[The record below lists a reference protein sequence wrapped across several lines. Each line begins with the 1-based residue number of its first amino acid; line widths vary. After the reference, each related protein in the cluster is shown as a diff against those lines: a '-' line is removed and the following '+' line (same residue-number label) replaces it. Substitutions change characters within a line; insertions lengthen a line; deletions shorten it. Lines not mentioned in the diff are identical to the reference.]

1 MDDLHAPDVPG
12 YAVDRL
18 LGQGSSASVW
28 LAAEQATGRR
38 YAVKCFHTGS
48 GESRGRGSTSEDAVR
63 REIRILSV
71 LDHQHLVRAHD
82 AVSLHPGPPGDAE
95 GQAATALIMDYASG
109 GSLGQL
115 LGARGRLSVGET
127 VTVLTPIA
135 QVLSYLHGKGFTHGD
150 VSPGNVLFTG
160 QGKPMLSDLGIARM
174 LGDPAGGA
182 GHGTPGFVDPAPVD
196 AVRAGLQPERDVYA
210 AAALG
215 WFCLTGAAPARTAD
229 RPPLPLLVPGVP
241 ADLSAA
247 LEAGLN
253 EDRRLRPTAG
263 ALATA
268 VYRSAAPV
276 PVDLSAAVHPT
287 VIPELLT
294 RRHVPPP
301 SPGGL
306 RERLGT
312 LRRRMEAPSRLTGTP
327 AATRGPAASGEPAR
341 RKDTGGAPGHPG
353 KHAGG
358 RRNGAHR
365 SAAPTRVPLR
375 RTFLAVGA
383 AAGTAMVFWLTPL
396 SQVAVETLDAA
407 GDSRTAAEAASAPAG
422 DSAEIQANGAA
433 ALDEARDL
441 AASAQPADALR
452 GLAALRDHA
461 FRSGQVDLLAE
472 VNASGSPAAAADH
485 PTAERL
491 SGSGRVL
498 SGFTTTLTGVRTEP
512 GATESRA
519 VVRATAAT
527 SAWEEK
533 DTTGTV
539 AAKGAAAP
547 GQSLRLVLVA
557 GDGKWRISEI
567 FPGS

>member
-1 MDDLHAPDVPG
+1 MDDLQAPDVPG

-18 LGQGSSASVW
+18 LGRGSSASVW
-28 LAAEQATGRR
+28 LAAEQASGRK

-48 GESRGRGSTSEDAVR
+48 GESRGRGSTSEDEAR

-71 LDHQHLVRAHD
+71 LDHEHLVRAHD
-82 AVSLHPGPPGDAE
+82 AVSLHPGPPGGAE

-115 LGARGRLSVGET
+115 IGARGRLNVGET

-150 VSPGNVLFTG
+150 LSPGNVLFTG

-263 ALATA
+263 ALAAA

-312 LRRRMEAPSRLTGTP
+312 LRRRMATPPRLTGTP
-327 AATRGPAASGEPAR
+327 AATHRPAASGEPAR
-341 RKDTGGAPGHPG
+341 RKDAGGAPNRTR
-353 KHAGG
+353 KHVGG

-365 SAAPTRVPLR
+365 SAAPARAPLR
-375 RTFLAVGA
+375 RTVLAGGA
-383 AAGTAMVFWLTPL
+383 VAGAAMVFWLTPL
-396 SQVAVETLDAA
+396 SQVAVGTLDAA
-407 GDSRTAAEAASAPAG
+407 GESRTAAEAASAPAG
-422 DSAEIQANGAA
+422 DSAEIQAGAA

-441 AASAQPADALR
+441 AASAQPAEALR

-485 PTAERL
+485 LTAERL

-498 SGFTTTLTGVRTEP
+498 SGFSSTLTDVRTEP
-512 GATESRA
+512 GATETRA

-557 GDGKWRISEI
+557 GDGMWRISEI

>member
-1 MDDLHAPDVPG
+1 MDDLQAPDVPG
-12 YAVDRL
+12 FAVDRL
-18 LGQGSSASVW
+18 LGRGSSASVW
-28 LAAEQATGRR
+28 LAAEQATGRK
-38 YAVKCFHTGS
+38 YAVKCFHPGS
-48 GESRGRGSTSEDAVR
+48 GESRCRGETSEEAVR

-95 GQAATALIMDYASG
+95 GRAPTALIMDYASG

-115 LGARGRLSVGET
+115 LGSRGRLSVGET

-135 QVLSYLHGKGFTHGD
+135 QALSYLHGKGFTHGD

-215 WFCLTGAAPARTAD
+215 WFCLTGAAPPRTAD

-241 ADLSAA
+241 VDLAAA
-247 LEAGLN
+247 LEAGLS

-287 VIPELLT
+287 VIAELLT

-301 SPGGL
+301 SPGRL
-306 RERLGT
+306 KERLGT
-312 LRRRMEAPSRLTGTP
+312 LRRRVATPPRLTAVP
-327 AATRGPAASGEPAR
+327 AATGEPAR
-341 RKDTGGAPGHPG
+341 RKDTGGAHVRSR

-358 RRNGAHR
+358 HRNGAHR
-365 SAAPTRVPLR
+365 SVTPTGVRQR
-375 RTFLAVGA
+375 RTVLAAGA
-383 AAGTAMVFWLTPL
+383 AAGAAMVLWLTPL
-396 SQVAVETLDAA
+396 SQVALGTLDPA
-407 GDSRTAAEAASAPAG
+407 GDGRAAAEAASATAG
-422 DSAEIQANGAA
+422 DSAAVQAGGPA
-433 ALDEARDL
+433 ALDEARAL

-485 PTAERL
+485 LTAERL
-491 SGSGRVL
+491 SASGRVL
-498 SGFTTTLTGVRTEP
+498 SGFISTLSDIRTEP
-512 GATESRA
+512 GPTDSRA
-519 VVRATAAT
+519 VVQATAAT

-539 AAKGAAAP
+539 AAKGADAP
-547 GQSLRLVLVA
+547 GQPLRLVLIA
-557 GDGKWRISEI
+557 EDGKWRISEI
-567 FPGS
+567 LPGS

>member
-18 LGQGSSASVW
+18 LGLGSSASVW
-28 LAAEQATGRR
+28 LAAEQATGRN
-38 YAVKCFHTGS
+38 YAVKCFHRGS
-48 GESRGRGSTSEDAVR
+48 CESRGRGAASEDAVR

-82 AVSLHPGPPGDAE
+82 AVSLHPEPPGDAE
-95 GQAATALIMDYASG
+95 REAATALIMDYASG

-150 VSPGNVLFTG
+150 LSPGNVLFTG

-215 WFCLTGAAPARTAD
+215 WFCLTGAAPPRTAE

-241 ADLSAA
+241 VDLAAA

-306 RERLGT
+306 RERFGA
-312 LRRRMEAPSRLTGTP
+312 LRRRMATPPRLTGVP
-327 AATRGPAASGEPAR
+327 AATRGPSASGKPVR
-341 RKDTGGAPGHPG
+341 RKDKDGAPERSR

-365 SAAPTRVPLR
+365 SAAPTRVPFR
-375 RTFLAVGA
+375 RTVLAVGA
-383 AAGTAMVFWLTPL
+383 AGGAAMVFWLTPV
-396 SQVAVETLDAA
+396 SQVALGTLDAA
-407 GDSRTAAEAASAPAG
+407 SDSRTATGAVSAPAG
-422 DSAEIQANGAA
+422 DSAAVRAGDGA
-433 ALDEARDL
+433 ALDEARAL

-485 PTAERL
+485 LTAERL
-491 SGSGRVL
+491 SGSGKVL
-498 SGFTTTLTGVRTEP
+498 SGFISTLTDVRTEP
-512 GATESRA
+512 GPTELRA

-547 GQSLRLVLVA
+547 GQALRLVLVTE
-557 GDGKWRISEI
+557 DGKWRISEI
-567 FPGS
+567 LPGS